1 MATVEFDNVTKV
13 FDDASGTIVAVEELD
28 LTIPDG
34 EFVVFVGPSGCG
46 KSTTLRMLAGLETI
60 TDGEIRIGGSR
71 VNDVAPKDRDIA
83 MVFQNYALYPH
94 KTVEQNMGYG
104 LQLGTDL
111 TDEEIEARV
120 REVAEMMG
128 IDDLLDKKPGSLSG
142 GQQQRVATGRAI
154 VQEPA
159 VFLFDEP
166 LSNLD
171 AKLRK
176 HMRTELAR
184 LHTELDI
191 TTIYVTHDQEEAMT
205 MADRIVILNDGS
217 LQQVGT
223 PKEVYYY
230 PANEFVADFIGSP
243 SMNFFDAEFHRNGD
257 GSGVLQVGEAFTYGV
272 SETLVS
278 ALGEPASDRYR
289 LGIRPENVRIDTSA
303 PADKTIEATVEVV
316 EVVGSDN
323 FIYVDIG
330 GREARLR
337 TSSEIEPETGDV
349 IDVTFPED
357 DIHLF
362 DTMTGQAV
370 LHGHSKATVET
381 DAESAEART

>member
-1 MATVEFDNVTKV
+1 
-13 FDDASGTIVAVEELD
+13 
-28 LTIPDG
+28 
-34 EFVVFVGPSGCG
+34 
-46 KSTTLRMLAGLETI
+46 
-60 TDGEIRIGGSR
+60 
-71 VNDVAPKDRDIA
+71 

-111 TDEEIEARV
+111 TDEEIEKRV

-243 SMNFFDAEFHRNGD
+243 SMNFFDVEFHRNGD
-257 GSGVLQVGEAFTYGV
+257 GSGVLQVDDVFTYGV

-278 ALGEPASDRYR
+278 TLDAPASERYR
-289 LGIRPENVRIDTSA
+289 LGVRPENVRIDTSA

-323 FIYVDIG
+323 FIYVDVG
-330 GREARLR
+330 EREARLR

-349 IDVTFPED
+349 IDLTFSED
-357 DIHLF
+357 DLHLF
-362 DTMTGQAV
+362 DTTTGRAV

-381 DAESAEART
+381 DAESAQART